1 MRKCKMRFG
10 EVVDGWLERR
20 SRGIGLWLGGLGGV
34 CEDGDIGV
42 EIKIFR
48 EV

>member
-1 MRKCKMRFG
+1 MRFG
-10 EVVDGWLERR
+10 EVVDGWLER
-20 SRGIGLWLGGLGGV
+20 SRGIGLRLGGLGGV

-42 EIKIFR
+42 EIKIFK